1 MGWGAVLEAEVAE
14 LQQRV
19 AAAKDAFEAA
29 AAKLAEKRARLAE
42 CDRELAT
49 LAAEKSDLQTK
60 LADSAAE
67 RKRHT
72 HRHAV
77 IDTYFSTLKSELVTG
92 VLCESISALRAYP
105 VASVRILDVW
115 GSLGGPGPSF
125 ASKGATTDKK
135 SNYVTIS
142 VSVAPATSLVLLPS
156 NRISKTIRKCS
167 LDVSTPPVTLLVHLR
182 SSKCSGDAHSRSL
195 LAGAGWAR

>member
-1 MGWGAVLEAEVAE
+1 MGWCAVLEAEVAE

-77 IDTYFSTLKSELVTG
+77 TNTKPTH
-92 VLCESISALRAYP
+92 ISQ
-105 VASVRILDVW
+105 SCMQT
-115 GSLGGPGPSF
+115 SF
-125 ASKGATTDKK
+125 ALCPYRLYSPC
-135 SNYVTIS
+135 N
-142 VSVAPATSLVLLPS
+142 LRLLP
-156 NRISKTIRKCS
+156 
-167 LDVSTPPVTLLVHLR
+167 
-182 SSKCSGDAHSRSL
+182 
-195 LAGAGWAR
+195 

>member
-1 MGWGAVLEAEVAE
+1 MLETEVAE

-19 AAAKDAFEAA
+19 AAAKDTFEAA

-77 IDTYFSTLKSELVTG
+77 AGTHPSILHIELVKMMLFHEACPHWELDPVLQEVSWATGPMLGVSPMQPEAGRSTLQVREVH
-92 VLCESISALRAYP
+92 ALHIP
-105 VASVRILDVW
+105 
-115 GSLGGPGPSF
+115 F
-125 ASKGATTDKK
+125 AAE
-135 SNYVTIS
+135 V
-142 VSVAPATSLVLLPS
+142 VS
-156 NRISKTIRKCS
+156 
-167 LDVSTPPVTLLVHLR
+167 
-182 SSKCSGDAHSRSL
+182 
-195 LAGAGWAR
+195 